1 MSNRNFRDH
10 IVKTSS
16 KGDVTGRIEVRC
28 GPRQINIKRPHQS
41 VSFGIGTLNV
51 GNMKGQ
57 ASEITETVARKP
69 LTEINGERQLY
80 RRHIHRKYPTLVK
93 GEAEM
98 ENVW

>member
-1 MSNRNFRDH
+1 
-10 IVKTSS
+10 
-16 KGDVTGRIEVRC
+16 
-28 GPRQINIKRPHQS
+28 
-41 VSFGIGTLNV
+41 
-51 GNMKGQ
+51 MKGQ